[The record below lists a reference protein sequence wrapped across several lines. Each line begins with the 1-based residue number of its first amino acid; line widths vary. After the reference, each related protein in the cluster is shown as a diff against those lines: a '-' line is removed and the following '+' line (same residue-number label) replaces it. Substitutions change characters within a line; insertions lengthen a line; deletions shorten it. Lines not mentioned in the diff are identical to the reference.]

1 MKSSHSAEMEL
12 AFPNPFS
19 TMAKNIMCVWRWD
32 KKEPV
37 LRFPLKD
44 QLNVFKVAESAKE
57 PSTSN
62 IVAAGSKKGTLTI
75 WSATTGMI
83 LSEIESAHYMEIND
97 LDISTDGADFVITGG
112 KDCKVKIWQY
122 NTCFHEFSEH

>member
-1 MKSSHSAEMEL
+1 M
-12 AFPNPFS
+12 
-19 TMAKNIMCVWRWD
+19 
-32 KKEPV
+32 
-37 LRFPLKD
+37 
-44 QLNVFKVAESAKE
+44 NVFRVAESAKE

-97 LDISTDGADFVITGG
+97 LDISNDGADFVITGG
-112 KDCKVKIWQY
+112 KDCKVKIWHF
-122 NTCFHEFSEH
+122 NTCFHEFSEHQQEVT